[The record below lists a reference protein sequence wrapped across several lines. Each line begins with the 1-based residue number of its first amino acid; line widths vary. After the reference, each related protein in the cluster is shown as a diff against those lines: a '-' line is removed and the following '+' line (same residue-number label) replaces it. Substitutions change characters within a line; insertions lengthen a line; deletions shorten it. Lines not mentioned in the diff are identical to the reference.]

1 MRRKETGQKE
11 IGRENERQNKTH
23 WSRYI
28 RYPFYSIG
36 LLEEFINYIEDPE
49 RPHREWIFQ
58 IIIMLAALSCFLKL
72 LL

>member
-1 MRRKETGQKE
+1 MKDKIKR
-11 IGRENERQNKTH
+11 IGAGISDILFT
-23 WSRYI
+23 
-28 RYPFYSIG
+28 PLG

-72 LL
+72 IL

>member
-1 MRRKETGQKE
+1 MKDKIKR
-11 IGRENERQNKTH
+11 IGAGISDILFT
-23 WSRYI
+23 
-28 RYPFYSIG
+28 PLG

>member
-1 MRRKETGQKE
+1 MTRQAVGFFEKMKDKIKR
-11 IGRENERQNKTH
+11 IGAGISDILFT
-23 WSRYI
+23 
-28 RYPFYSIG
+28 PLG

-72 LL
+72 IL

>member
-1 MRRKETGQKE
+1 MKDKIKR
-11 IGRENERQNKTH
+11 IGAGISDILFT
-23 WSRYI
+23 
-28 RYPFYSIG
+28 PLG
-36 LLEEFINYIEDPE
+36 LLEEFINYIEDTE

>member
-1 MRRKETGQKE
+1 MKDKIKR
-11 IGRENERQNKTH
+11 IGAGI
-23 WSRYI
+23 SDI
-28 RYPFYSIG
+28 PFTPLG

-72 LL
+72 IL

>member
-1 MRRKETGQKE
+1 MKDKIKH
-11 IGRENERQNKTH
+11 IGAGISDILFT
-23 WSRYI
+23 
-28 RYPFYSIG
+28 PLG
-36 LLEEFINYIEDPE
+36 LLEEFINYIEDTE